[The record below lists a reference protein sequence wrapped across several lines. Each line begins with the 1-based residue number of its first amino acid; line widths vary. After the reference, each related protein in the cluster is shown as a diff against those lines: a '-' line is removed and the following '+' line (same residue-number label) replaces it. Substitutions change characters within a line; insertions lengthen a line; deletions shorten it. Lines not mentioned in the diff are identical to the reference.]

1 MIKKGINKMKEQKK
15 WLRGIHTLIF
25 ILGGNALYALAVK
38 LFILPADLMTGGTT
52 GIALV
57 LNHYTQ
63 CPISVFVLIFNVL
76 MLLTGLLLLGKKFAL
91 TTIISTFAYP
101 IWLEFFNQVLGNF
114 VITEDAILCTIFAGL
129 GIGVALGLVIRT
141 GASTGGMD
149 IPPLVLNK
157 YLKIPVSVSL
167 YFFDVCILVAQMF
180 YNKPEQ
186 ILYGILLVMVY
197 TIVLDK
203 LLLIGTTRTEVK
215 VVSKQPDKIREAIL
229 SDLDRG
235 VTILHGEGGYL
246 EQKTQVILS
255 VISNRELP
263 KVEQLIHSIDPE
275 SFMIVSRVSEV
286 RGRGFSMNKKYEQ
299 REK

>member
-1 MIKKGINKMKEQKK
+1 MEMQKK
-15 WLRGIHTLIF
+15 WLREIRALLF

-57 LNHYTQ
+57 VNYFTG
-63 CPISVFVLIFNVL
+63 CPISMFVLVFNVL
-76 MLLTGLLLLGKKFAL
+76 MLLIGFFLLGKKFAL
-91 TTIISTFAYP
+91 TTIVSTFAYP
-101 IWLEFFNQVLGNF
+101 IFLEFFEQLLGE
-114 VITEDAILCTIFAGL
+114 IKIAEDPMLCTIFAGL
-129 GIGVALGLVIRT
+129 GIGVALGVVIRN

-157 YLKIPVSVSL
+157 YFKIPVSVSL
-167 YFFDVCILVAQMF
+167 YFFDICILAAQML
-180 YNKPEQ
+180 YNKPEH
-186 ILYGILLVMVY
+186 ILYGMLLVMVY
-197 TIVLDK
+197 SLVLDK

-215 VVSKQPDKIREAIL
+215 VVSKQPDRIREAIL

-246 EQKTQVILS
+246 EQETQVILS
-255 VISNRELP
+255 VVSNRELP

-286 RGRGFSMNKKYEQ
+286 RGRGFSMSKKYE
-299 REK
+299 KKSDAI